1 MISRD
6 KYLNQLIKAKNNGF
20 PKVITGVRRCGK
32 SYLLTEI
39 YKNYLLNNGVE
50 KDNILIIELD
60 DDRNSDLLN
69 PLKLGAFVRDWCK
82 GKDNCYV
89 FLDEIQRVFRI
100 INPILTDGKI
110 VIAKEG
116 NENTISLVEVILGLS
131 REPNIDLYVT
141 GSNSKMLSKEV
152 ASEFRDKAIE
162 IHMRP
167 LSFYEYFNYTSL
179 L

>member
-60 DDRNSDLLN
+60 DDRN
-69 PLKLGAFVRDWCK
+69 
-82 GKDNCYV
+82 
-89 FLDEIQRVFRI
+89 
-100 INPILTDGKI
+100 
-110 VIAKEG
+110 
-116 NENTISLVEVILGLS
+116 
-131 REPNIDLYVT
+131 
-141 GSNSKMLSKEV
+141 
-152 ASEFRDKAIE
+152 
-162 IHMRP
+162 
-167 LSFYEYFNYTSL
+167 
-179 L
+179 